1 MKKFNF
7 NIAPLQVLLNMYLGT
22 VIEIAG
28 INVVMYTASA
38 IACVGAFV
46 SLSLPVVQVE
56 PRSIYKTVSA
66 ISIGKFKSFT
76 YSLLVNY
83 CSFKR
88 QV

>member
-1 MKKFNF
+1 
-7 NIAPLQVLLNMYLGT
+7 MYLGT

-66 ISIGKFKSFT
+66 ISIGNS
-76 YSLLVNY
+76 
-83 CSFKR
+83 
-88 QV
+88 